1 MVKIIGAGT
10 VVLSILA
17 ALFGIIWVATQPG
30 SSSYAVAFSDDVDCD
45 DPPDLILSENTG
57 EPMFCSGSPV
67 ASFVEA
73 PHFEVF
79 TEDEVNELTVLSE
92 WLARDGHLSHAD
104 KQEIEAKACAV
115 GARNENPCPKPRN
128 DPTGTLAIG
137 SLIGA
142 LILGLLYW
150 LLHPDWVGL
159 IERQWRPVR

>member
-1 MVKIIGAGT
+1 MVKIIGVWT
-10 VVLSILA
+10 VVVAIFA
-17 ALFGIIWVATQPG
+17 AVFGVIWLATQPG

-45 DPPDLILSENTG
+45 YPPDLIFSEDTG
-57 EPMFCSGSPV
+57 ELMVCTVSPV
-67 ASFVEA
+67 ARIVED
-73 PHFEVF
+73 PDYGVF
-79 TEDEVNELTVLSE
+79 TEAEVDELMVVSK
-92 WLARDGHLSHAD
+92 WLVRDGRVSHAD
-104 KQEIEAKACAV
+104 KQEIEARACAI

-159 IERQWRPVR
+159 TERWWRPVR